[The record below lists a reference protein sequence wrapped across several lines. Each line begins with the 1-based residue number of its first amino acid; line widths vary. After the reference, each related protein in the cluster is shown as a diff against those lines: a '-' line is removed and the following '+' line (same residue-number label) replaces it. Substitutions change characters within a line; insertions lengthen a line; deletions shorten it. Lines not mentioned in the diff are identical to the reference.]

1 MPFNDKTG
9 FTRESRAARPI
20 GPHVNR
26 PPTQPHQLGRD
37 AHDNH
42 KEVLQKQRRTR
53 SRSRTPVKEVRA
65 LRRGEQGKSVAQ
77 IEKFHQAGFVMSGSR
92 SSRMNAV
99 REMKEAESEENKK
112 KELLKRV
119 DDRSKNE
126 DKIVDHF
133 RQVLVDKRRGDATK
147 DTKPQ
152 SGRK

>member
-1 MPFNDKTG
+1 
-9 FTRESRAARPI
+9 
-20 GPHVNR
+20 
-26 PPTQPHQLGRD
+26 
-37 AHDNH
+37 
-42 KEVLQKQRRTR
+42 
-53 SRSRTPVKEVRA
+53 
-65 LRRGEQGKSVAQ
+65 
-77 IEKFHQAGFVMSGSR
+77 MSGSR